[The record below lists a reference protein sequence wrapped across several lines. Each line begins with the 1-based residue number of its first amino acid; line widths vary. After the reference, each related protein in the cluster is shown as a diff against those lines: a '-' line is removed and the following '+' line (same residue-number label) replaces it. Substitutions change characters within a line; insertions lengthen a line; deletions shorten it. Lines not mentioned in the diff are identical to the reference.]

1 MDNNIDINLSKPKL
15 KTSLKHL
22 KELNKD
28 QKKNTQKKKYLDS
41 FYSEKFMTDYFKKK
55 ELKITN

>member
-1 MDNNIDINLSKPKL
+1 MENNIDINLSKPKL

-28 QKKNTQKKKYLDS
+28 QKKNTQKKNIWILFIQKNL
-41 FYSEKFMTDYFKKK
+41 
-55 ELKITN
+55 